1 MSPAKNAGQG
11 NLEKAMSVDELEILL
26 DISNLVISNIG
37 LDDVVQSVHNHL
49 PRLIPHIKSGIFFY
63 PEKKVPMKTF
73 SNLGFSENFLK
84 LLSNKE
90 SSYFLFGQ
98 HPEKRRSWRLSDYTT
113 GKAIKPLADSL
124 FTFKSE
130 GILYAAGAS
139 VILEGRII
147 GAILISRSEGY
158 QDFHLKDL
166 HMLELVANQIG
177 FAVKNSLAQQK
188 EIKEK
193 EQLISIME
201 QKVKKSERMAA
212 LGHSAAIIAHEVK
225 NPLTAIRL
233 NLFSIEKK
241 KAWKLDFDED
251 LKLIAEAVDR
261 VSRTMEDLLRFSA
274 NPNLSLEDIDVNE
287 ILRNTILEYRE
298 QTQNSLIFETEL
310 EKQLPLITADY
321 EKLKEAFGNLVSN
334 AIAASNCSGS
344 IRISSK
350 YTFNNQIIVTVED
363 WGCGILS
370 EIKHRIYEP
379 FFTTK
384 QSGTGLG
391 LAIAKKNIEA
401 HRGSIEVES
410 ESGWGTK
417 FVITLPAHNT
427 ARTE

>member
-1 MSPAKNAGQG
+1 MSSAKTTGQVS
-11 NLEKAMSVDELEILL
+11 LEKAISVDELDILL

-37 LDDVVQSVHNHL
+37 LDDIIQSVHNHL
-49 PRLIPHIKSGIFFY
+49 PKLIPHMKSGIFFD
-63 PEKKVPMKTF
+63 PEKKGPIKSF
-73 SNLGFSENFLK
+73 SNLGFSENFIK
-84 LLSNKE
+84 LLSGKE
-90 SSYFLFGQ
+90 PAYFLFGQ
-98 HPEKRRSWRLSDYTT
+98 HPEKRRSWSLSDYNA
-113 GKAIKPLADSL
+113 GIDKNPLADSL
-124 FTFKSE
+124 LSFNSE
-130 GILYAAGAS
+130 GILYAAGAH

-147 GAILISRSEGY
+147 GAILITRSEGY
-158 QDFHLKDL
+158 RDFNLKDL

-177 FAVKNSLAQQK
+177 FAAKNSLAQQK

-193 EQLISIME
+193 EQLISVME
-201 QKVKKSERMAA
+201 QKVKKAERMAA

-274 NPNLSLEDIDVNE
+274 NPKLSLEEIDVND
-287 ILRNTILEYRE
+287 ILRNTILEYKE

-321 EKLKEAFGNLVSN
+321 EKLKEALGNLVSN

-344 IRISSK
+344 IRTSTK
-350 YTFNNQIIVTVED
+350 HALNQVIITIED
-363 WGCGILS
+363 WGCGIPA
-370 EIKHRIYEP
+370 EIMHRIYEP

-391 LAIAKKNIEA
+391 LAIAKKSIEA

-410 ESGWGTK
+410 EPGWGTK
-417 FVITLPAHNT
+417 FTIILPAHNT